1 MKSRYKVK
9 LGLRNVRCLLIAAAF
24 PFLTLM
30 PAQGGDLGLYD
41 QLLTGVRAKSQRF
54 DQTEFDNFGN
64 KFIFTPNRLE
74 IVLGDSHRKW
84 MEQKNERLFGNID
97 FDATLGQ
104 TYITPDQVISYDY
117 HVQHGTGIPFKIFY
131 RARNGDKSLASVIFR
146 DENTAKSFHNTFLL
160 WLNGKLKTYG
170 NEKPQVLPT
179 N

>member
-1 MKSRYKVK
+1 MQITVLSRVQVM
-9 LGLRNVRCLLIAAAF
+9 RRLLIAALASCLAGF
-24 PFLTLM
+24 
-30 PAQGGDLGLYD
+30 PAQAGDLGLYD
-41 QLLTGVRAKSQRF
+41 QFLTGVRAKSQRF

-74 IVLGDSHRKW
+74 IVLGDRHRKW
-84 MEQKNERLFGNID
+84 MEEKNERLFGNID
-97 FDATLGQ
+97 FAATLGQ
-104 TYITPDQVISYDY
+104 TYITPDQVIGYDY

-160 WLNGKLKTYG
+160 WLNGKLKTSES
-170 NEKPQVLPT
+170 EKPQVLPA